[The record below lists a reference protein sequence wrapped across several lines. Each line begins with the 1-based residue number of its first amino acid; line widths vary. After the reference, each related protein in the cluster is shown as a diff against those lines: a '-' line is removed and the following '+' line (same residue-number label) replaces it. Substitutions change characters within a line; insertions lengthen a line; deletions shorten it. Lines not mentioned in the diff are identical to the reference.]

1 MSYYQAVDLFAGPG
15 GWDVAFRKLGK
26 GQVVLGLETDLDA
39 ASTRIYAGHKTW
51 VADVS
56 QLDPCHPVWTTYT
69 PAEGLIASP
78 PCQTFS
84 KAGRGAGAKALD
96 VVLAEA
102 DAMFIHPEIDYDKF
116 EDVRTGLVLEPLRWT
131 LKRWQNGTPFKWLA
145 FEQVP
150 PVLPVWEKYAE
161 LFRKLGYHVA
171 TGNVSAEQYGVP
183 QTRKRAVLL
192 AHLHRDVK
200 LPTPTHR
207 KYKKGVKQDEGDPEL
222 KPWVSMAEALGWGM
236 TQRPS
241 VTVAATSATGGP
253 RALDGGSG
261 ARKIIKEA
269 QERDEWLLS
278 PAYPRAHSA
287 FRWVDEPAGTIGV
300 GRDTPWW
307 LKGGTGANATVRAED
322 EPAPTVHFG
331 ERLNKW
337 EWEQARNSGPGAE
350 REPRPADAPSY
361 TIRANG
367 SGSHPS
373 GVEWR
378 RFCGAGVTSE
388 QSAGQVPREQD
399 EPAHTITGKG
409 TAAWT
414 TERPA
419 TTVQGDPRIAEP
431 GHHERQFKPQALR
444 VTVQEAAVLQSFPP
458 DYPWQGTKTKQ
469 FQQVGNAVP
478 PALAEA
484 LLREVMTT

>member
-1 MSYYQAVDLFAGPG
+1 MIGGYDAIDLFAGPG
-15 GWDVAFRKLGK
+15 GWDLAAER
-26 GQVVLGLETDLDA
+26 LGLEVAGIEIDDA
-39 ASTRIYAGHKTW
+39 AIATRCAYGHGTV

-56 QLDPCHPVWTTYT
+56 KVDPLLWNVP
-69 PAEGLIASP
+69 GLIASP

-84 KAGRGAGAKALD
+84 KAGRGAGAKALN

-102 DAMFIHPEIDYDKF
+102 DAMRIQSDIDYTKF
-116 EDVRTGLVLEPLRWT
+116 DDVRTGLVLEPLRWV
-131 LKRWQNGTPFKWLA
+131 LKRHQDGNPFEWLA

-150 PVLPVWEKYAE
+150 PVLPVWEHYACI
-161 LFRKLGYHVA
+161 FQSLGYGVV
-171 TGNVSAEQYGVP
+171 TGLVHAEQFGVP

-192 AHLHRDVK
+192 AHKSKPVS
-200 LPTPTHR
+200 LPVPTHR
-207 KYKKGVKQDEGDPEL
+207 KYKKGVKQDEGDLEL

-261 ARKIIKEA
+261 ARKIIREA

-278 PAYPRAHSA
+278 PAYPREHSA
-287 FRWVDEPAGTIGV
+287 FRWIDEPAGTIGV

-307 LKGGTGANATVRAED
+307 VKGGTGANATVRED
-322 EPAPTVHFG
+322 SEPAPTVHFG

-337 EWEQARNSGPGAE
+337 EWRFCGAGATSEQSAGQIPREPGEPAHTITGKGTAAWKADERPEQARNAGPDAQ
-350 REPRPADAPSY
+350 REPRSADAPSY

-373 GVEWR
+373 GTEWR
-378 RFCGAGVTSE
+378 F
-388 QSAGQVPREQD
+388 AGQS
-399 EPAHTITGKG
+399 I
-409 TAAWT
+409 
-414 TERPA
+414 
-419 TTVQGDPRIAEP
+419 
-431 GHHERQFKPQALR
+431 R
-444 VTVQEAAVLQSFPP
+444 VTVQEAAVLQSFPA

-478 PALAEA
+478 PSLAEA
-484 LLREVMTT
+484 LLKEVT

>member
-1 MSYYQAVDLFAGPG
+1 MIGGYDAIDLFAGPG
-15 GWDVAFRKLGK
+15 GWDLAAER
-26 GQVVLGLETDLDA
+26 LGLEVAGVEIDDA
-39 ASTRIYAGHKTW
+39 AVATRCAYGHGT
-51 VADVS
+51 VVGDVS
-56 QLDPCHPVWTTYT
+56 KVDPLMWNT
-69 PAEGLIASP
+69 PGLIASP

-102 DAMFIHPEIDYDKF
+102 DAMATVQADIDYEKF
-116 EDVRTGLVLEPLRWT
+116 DDVRTGLVLEPLRWV
-131 LKRWQNGTPFKWLA
+131 LKRWQDGNPFKWMA

-150 PVLPVWEKYAE
+150 TVLPVWQHYS
-161 LFRKLGYHVA
+161 FYFQMLGYQVA
-171 TGNVSAEQYGVP
+171 TGNVTAEQYGVP

-192 AHLHRDVK
+192 ARLREPVA
-200 LPTPTHR
+200 LPAPTHR
-207 KYKKGVKQDEGDPEL
+207 KYKKGVKQHEGDPDL

-261 ARKIIKEA
+261 ARKIIREA

-307 LKGGTGANATVRAED
+307 LKGGTGANATVRED
-322 EPAPTVHFG
+322 GEPAPTVHFG

-337 EWEQARNSGPGAE
+337 EWQMASAGATAR
-350 REPRPADAPSY
+350 Y
-361 TIRANG
+361 T
-367 SGSHPS
+367 S
-373 GVEWR
+373 
-378 RFCGAGVTSE
+378 
-388 QSAGQVPREQD
+388 GQVPRDPD
-399 EPAHTITGKG
+399 EPSATITGKG
-409 TAAWT
+409 TAYWT
-414 TERPA
+414 APDTEADR
-419 TTVQGDPRIAEP
+419 
-431 GHHERQFKPQALR
+431 ERRFKPAAIR
-444 VTVQEAAVLQSFPP
+444 VTVQEAAVLQSFPA

-469 FQQVGNAVP
+469 FQQIGNAVP
-478 PALAEA
+478 PLLAEA
-484 LLREVMTT
+484 LLREVT

>member
-15 GWDVAFRKLGK
+15 GWDVAYSKLGK
-26 GQVVLGLETDLDA
+26 GRVVLGIESDLSA
-39 ASTRIYAGHKTW
+39 ASTRTHAGHKTW
-51 VADVS
+51 IADVS
-56 QLDPCHPVWTTYT
+56 KLDPCHPVWTTYT

-84 KAGRGAGAKALD
+84 KAGKGAGAKALD

-102 DAMFIHPEIDYDKF
+102 DAMASVQADIDYDKF
-116 EDVRTGLVLEPLRWT
+116 EDVRTGLVLEPLRWV
-131 LKRWQNGTPFKWLA
+131 LKRWQDGTPFDWLA

-150 PVLPVWEKYAE
+150 TVLPVWQHFAGIFEM
-161 LFRKLGYHVA
+161 LGYKVA
-171 TGNVSAEQYGVP
+171 TGNVSAEEYGVP

-192 AHLHRDVK
+192 AHRRRDVS
-200 LPTPTHR
+200 LPAPTHR
-207 KYKKGVKQDEGDPEL
+207 KYKKGVKQHEGDPDL

-261 ARKIIKEA
+261 ARKIIREA
-269 QERDEWLLS
+269 MERDEWLLS
-278 PAYPRAHSA
+278 PAYPREHSA
-287 FRWVDEPAGTIGV
+287 FRWVDEPAGTVGV

-307 LKGGTGANATVRAED
+307 VKGGTGANATVRQEN

-337 EWEQARNSGPGAE
+337 EIGP
-350 REPRPADAPSY
+350 
-361 TIRANG
+361 
-367 SGSHPS
+367 
-373 GVEWR
+373 
-378 RFCGAGVTSE
+378 
-388 QSAGQVPREQD
+388 SA
-399 EPAHTITGKG
+399 T
-409 TAAWT
+409 
-414 TERPA
+414 
-419 TTVQGDPRIAEP
+419 
-431 GHHERQFKPQALR
+431 R
-444 VTVQEAAVLQSFPP
+444 VTVQEAAVLQSFSP

-478 PALAEA
+478 PLLAEA
-484 LLREVMTT
+484 LLREVMT

>member
-1 MSYYQAVDLFAGPG
+1 MIGGYDAIDLFAGPG
-15 GWDVAFRKLGK
+15 GWDLAAER
-26 GQVVLGLETDLDA
+26 LGLEVTGIEIDDA
-39 ASTRIYAGHKTW
+39 AVATRCAYGHGTV

-56 QLDPCHPVWTTYT
+56 KVDPLLWNVP
-69 PAEGLIASP
+69 GLIASP

-96 VVLAEA
+96 LVFAEA
-102 DAMFIHPEIDYDKF
+102 EAMWKVQSDIDYSKF
-116 EDVRTGLVLEPLRWT
+116 DDVRTGLVLEPFRWI
-131 LKRWQNGTPFKWLA
+131 LKRLQDGNPFQWIAL
-145 FEQVP
+145 EQVP
-150 PVLPVWEKYAE
+150 PVLPVWEMYGDYLE
-161 LFRKLGYHVA
+161 SIGYDVA
-171 TGNVSAEQYGVP
+171 TGNVTAEQYGVP

-192 AHLHRDVK
+192 AHLTKCVS
-200 LPTPTHR
+200 LPEPTHR
-207 KYKKGVKQDEGDPEL
+207 KYKKGVKQHEGDPEL

-241 VTVAATSATGGP
+241 VTVAATSASGGP

-261 ARKIIKEA
+261 ARKIIREA
-269 QERDEWLLS
+269 LERDEWLLS

-307 LKGGTGANATVRAED
+307 LKGGTGANATVRED
-322 EPAPTVHFG
+322 SEPAPTVHFG

-337 EWEQARNSGPGAE
+337 EWQQARNSGPGAE
-350 REPRPADAPSY
+350 RDARPADAPSY

-378 RFCGAGVTSE
+378 FAGAGATS
-388 QSAGQVPREQD
+388 QYTAGQVPREPD

-414 TERPA
+414 QDRPA

-431 GHHERQFKPQALR
+431 GHHERQFKPNAIR

-478 PALAEA
+478 PLLAEA
-484 LLREVMTT
+484 LLREVAT